1 MWRGLSGADVLR
13 IWEAGH
19 GLPSGARALLVLAAA
34 APAAAPEALERLPLG
49 ARDRALLAIRAATLG
64 ERLNAFADCPAC
76 AAALEFPVDVD
87 ALLAGGAPDEAVEPR
102 AIRVEG
108 YHLTVRPPDS
118 RDQAAAERC
127 PDAATAEALLF
138 AACVTATGEDDRPIP
153 VTALPAVARA
163 AASDV
168 LIALDPLT
176 DVSFDVA
183 CPACGCGWSLAL
195 DVPAFLW
202 DEIGHHARRLIGE
215 VALLARAY
223 GWSEREIL
231 AMSPTRRQSYLAWAG

>member
-1 MWRGLSGADVLR
+1 MWRGLSGAEVLR

-19 GLPSGARALLVLAAA
+19 GLHSGARALLVLAAA
-34 APAAAPEALERLPLG
+34 APTAAPEALERLPLG

-76 AAALEFPVDVD
+76 AAALEFPIDVD
-87 ALLAGGAPDEAVEPR
+87 ALLTGGVPDEAVEPL
-102 AIRVEG
+102 AIRAGG

-118 RDQAAAERC
+118 RDQVAAERC
-127 PDAATAEALLF
+127 ADAATAEALLF
-138 AACVTATGEDDRPIP
+138 AACVTATGEDGHP
-153 VTALPAVARA
+153 VPVAALPDMARA
-163 AASDV
+163 AASDAI
-168 LIALDPLT
+168 LTLDPLT

-183 CPACGCGWSLAL
+183 CPGCGFGWSLAL

-202 DEIGHHARRLIGE
+202 DEIGHHARRLVSE

-223 GWSEREIL
+223 GWSERDIL